1 MAAEFSSTPDRF
13 DRASDWCN
21 PILVKEVRQALKS
34 RAFVATFL
42 LLLLGSWLISAF
54 GLLAAGA
61 SVEYG
66 SVGQAFF
73 IFYFGVLCVALGVVI
88 PFGAFRSLLNE
99 RDDNTY
105 ELLSITTLSP
115 GQIVRGKWACAVVQA
130 LLFYSAIAPFIAFTA
145 LLQGFDFGQAAVLL
159 VAAFY
164 GSTALSITTLMLST
178 TVRQRV
184 WQGFL
189 SMTLV
194 AALCVF
200 VTMILSGLSSLMMF
214 PLPLDEP
221 DFWWF
226 VAALFV
232 MSASYQWLFYQ
243 IAAARLTFESEN
255 RSTGIRLTVS
265 GQFWLMWAMAGIF
278 HWYRGTVPDDEL
290 VWFLTGASGVHL
302 ALLGLSFSAEPNGL
316 SRRVRRSLPQ
326 RTWLRV
332 PLAPLLPGGAR
343 GYLFVLLHL
352 AALLPLVA
360 VATAWSKHRGIGP
373 STRYLGELV
382 SLKAAAWDESRL
394 LFAVA
399 VVSYI
404 AFYSGLAACFL
415 RWGRS
420 ITPAFNGAHARTMIV
435 ILIASGFMVPMG
447 MRIGR
452 FVPYNDA
459 SLSDVF
465 FPFWLLIDV
474 VAGIAEP
481 LHLWVVAGAAF
492 AAIGLNV
499 PTLVH
504 SVREILN
511 GPHRSSSRP
520 HVSPGV
526 VAEES
531 RESRVESR
539 ESRVES

>member
-1 MAAEFSSTPDRF
+1 MSVAADRKPDRF

-66 SVGQAFF
+66 SVGQTFF
-73 IFYFGVLCVALGVVI
+73 IFYFGVLCVALGIVI

-115 GQIVRGKWACAVVQA
+115 GQIVRGKWACAVVQT

-159 VAAFY
+159 VGAFY

-194 AALCVF
+194 AALCLLVA
-200 VTMILSGLSSLMMF
+200 MILSGLSSLMMF

-221 DFWWF
+221 DFWWS
-226 VAALFV
+226 VAAMLV

-265 GQFWLMWAMAGIF
+265 GQFWLMWILPALF
-278 HWYRGTVPDDEL
+278 HWYRGTVPDHDL

-302 ALLGLSFSAEPNGL
+302 ALLGLSFSAEPDGL
-316 SRRVRRSLPQ
+316 SRRVRRRLPQ
-326 RTWLRV
+326 RTWLR
-332 PLAPLLPGGAR
+332 LLFAPLLPGGAR

-360 VATAWSKHRGIGP
+360 IATAWSKRRGIGP
-373 STRYLGELV
+373 SMHYVGELV
-382 SLKAAAWDESRL
+382 SLNAEAWNEAVF
-394 LFAVA
+394 LFAIASVC
-399 VVSYI
+399 YI

-474 VAGIAEP
+474 VAGLSKP
-481 LHLWVVAGAAF
+481 LHIWVIAGAAL
-492 AAIGLNV
+492 AAIGMNV
-499 PTLVH
+499 PPLIR
-504 SVREILN
+504 SLREVLN
-511 GPHRSSSRP
+511 APHRSASRP
-520 HVSPGV
+520 HVSPGIV
-526 VAEES
+526 REELRAEG
-531 RESRVESR
+531 
-539 ESRVES
+539 